1 MSIDNLDGPDKLW
14 LMKASPCSGLDG
26 AAAAAPVVVLDTNVV
41 LDLWAFN
48 DPRAKGLRQA
58 LAEQRLHWISTPA
71 MFDELADVLFRPT
84 SARWCPEPAAV
95 LAQARAACHM
105 LPDPVPATS
114 KVPVCADPDDQIF
127 IELAWFSRAR
137 WLFTR
142 DRALLD
148 LARPA
153 LAHGVTVTTP
163 AAWPG
168 LGAPVAAIEGRPLM
182 DLNLIR
188 N

>member
-1 MSIDNLDGPDKLW
+1 MSIDNLDGRDKRWQLQGQHRQGDDA
-14 LMKASPCSGLDG
+14 ASGPC
-26 AAAAAPVVVLDTNVV
+26 AVVLDTNVV

-48 DPRAKGLRQA
+48 DPRTQLLRQA
-58 LAEQRLHWISTPA
+58 LAQHRLRWIGTPA
-71 MFDELADVLFRPT
+71 MFEELADVLHRPT
-84 SARWCPEPAAV
+84 SARWCPEPAKV
-95 LAQARAACHM
+95 LADARAACQL
-105 LPDPVPATS
+105 LPGAAPPVS

-127 IELAWFSRAR
+127 IDLAWRWPAR

-153 LAHGVTVTTP
+153 LAHGLIVTTP

-168 LGAPVAAIEGRPLM
+168 LEAAMADAGAG
-182 DLNLIR
+182 
-188 N
+188 

>member
-1 MSIDNLDGPDKLW
+1 MSIDNLDDHDKQWLLPGP
-14 LMKASPCSGLDG
+14 SGRRLD
-26 AAAAAPVVVLDTNVV
+26 AAAAARTVVLDTNVV

-48 DPRAKGLRQA
+48 DPRTQLLRQA
-58 LAEQRLHWISTPA
+58 LAQQRLQWIGTPA
-71 MFDELADVLFRPT
+71 MFDELTDVLHRPT
-84 SARWCPEPAAV
+84 SARWCAAPAKV
-95 LAQARAACHM
+95 LADAQAACHL
-105 LPDPVPATS
+105 LPCVAPTLG

-127 IELAWFSRAR
+127 IDLAWRLPAR

-153 LAHGVTVTTP
+153 LAHGLIITTP

-168 LGAPVAAIEGRPLM
+168 LEALTGEVKPLS
-182 DLNLIR
+182 
-188 N
+188 

>member
-1 MSIDNLDGPDKLW
+1 MSIDNQDGQDKRWLLHGSSERRLDA
-14 LMKASPCSGLDG
+14 AS
-26 AAAAAPVVVLDTNVV
+26 AARTVVLDTNVA

-48 DPRAKGLRQA
+48 DPRTQLLRQA
-58 LAEQRLHWISTPA
+58 LAEQCLQWMGTPA
-71 MFDELADVLFRPT
+71 MFEELSDVLHRPT
-84 SARWCPEPAAV
+84 SSRWCAEPAKV
-95 LAQARAACHM
+95 LADAQAVCHLLPGAA
-105 LPDPVPATS
+105 PTPS

-127 IELAWFSRAR
+127 IDLAWSLPAR

-153 LAHGVTVTTP
+153 LAHGLIITTP

-168 LGAPVAAIEGRPLM
+168 LEALTGEAKP
-182 DLNLIR
+182 
-188 N
+188 

>member
-1 MSIDNLDGPDKLW
+1 MSINNLDGPDKLW
-14 LMKASPCSGLDG
+14 LIQAPPCSGLNT
-26 AAAAAPVVVLDTNVV
+26 AAPALIVVLDTNVV

-48 DPRAKGLRQA
+48 DPRTQWLRQA
-58 LAEQRLHWISTPA
+58 LAQQRLRWIATPA
-71 MFDELADVLFRPT
+71 MFDELADVLHRAT
-84 SARWCPEPAAV
+84 SAPWCPDPAEV
-95 LAQARAACHM
+95 LARARAACHV
-105 LPDPVPATS
+105 LPGPAPATS

-127 IELAWFSRAR
+127 IDLAWSWPAR

-153 LAHGVTVTTP
+153 LAHGLVVTTP

-168 LGAPVAAIEGRPLM
+168 LAMVAAEVGP
-182 DLNLIR
+182 
-188 N
+188 